1 MQDLCA
7 DWGKGKERESTAGLA
22 RKEGCRPS
30 EEAGQVAPEVF
41 NEAKGTHEWQRR
53 RPEFCEGTGKAAPLL
68 SHVHDR
74 FLHVKGQPEQ
84 SKYVRRHGIDPIINN
99 VPGRSDSSINSLAIP
114 DLFVLAFIRKSNL
127 SDRKKQL

>member
-1 MQDLCA
+1 MAGSSVGVLCA

-74 FLHVKGQPEQ
+74 FLHVRGQLEQ
-84 SKYVRRHGIDPIINN
+84 TINN
-99 VPGRSDSSINSLAIP
+99 VHGHSDSSCTSFAIL
-114 DLFVLAFIRKSNL
+114 DLSVLAFIRKSSV